1 MSDEPPVDQHSD
13 AAWLKVLTKGHAD
26 TKLFRGLWRRLP
38 SSPRCKECY
47 KPFGGFGGILGRIH
61 GFQRSRKN
69 PNLCHL

>member
-1 MSDEPPVDQHSD
+1 MAESDDFSSD
-13 AAWLKVLTKGHAD
+13 PAWLKVLTRGHAD
-26 TKLFRGLWRRLP
+26 TNFFRPIWRRLP

-47 KPFGGFGGILGRIH
+47 KPFRGVGGLLSRIH